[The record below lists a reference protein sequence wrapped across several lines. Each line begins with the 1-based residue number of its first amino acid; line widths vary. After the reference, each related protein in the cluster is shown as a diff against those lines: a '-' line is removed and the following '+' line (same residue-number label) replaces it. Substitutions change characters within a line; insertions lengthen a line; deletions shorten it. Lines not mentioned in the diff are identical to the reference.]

1 MNLVLINFVL
11 FRVYLKL
18 EICIE
23 NYYCLV
29 LKFYELYLLLI
40 NDYKYFVE
48 LFMYSK

>member
-40 NDYKYFVE
+40 INFLLYYLCIVNK
-48 LFMYSK
+48 L